1 MKVLELKAER
11 RKATGKGSARALRK
25 QGKVPAIL
33 YGKGMEAV
41 PLTVSAKDFI
51 DLEHHGGSPVL
62 NLSLDGETYTVVVK
76 EISRDIL
83 KDSLLHVDFQRV
95 KLDEKITTMVP
106 LSVVGEAVCPG
117 IKQGGVLQHGVSEIE
132 VEALPGDLPEH
143 IEIDLSAMEIGD
155 AFKVK
160 DITPPS
166 GVKILSEPEEVV
178 VTILPPTTY
187 EEELVVEE
195 EEEVEEVAE
204 AAVEEAAEVP
214 SEEEA
219 PSEGSETTS

>member
-11 RKATGKGSARALRK
+11 RKETGKGSARALRK

-33 YGKGMEAV
+33 YGKDIEAV
-41 PLTVSAKDFI
+41 PLAVSAKDFI
-51 DLEHHGGSPVL
+51 DLEHHGGSPIL
-62 NLSLDGETYTVVVK
+62 NLNLDGKTYTVVVK
-76 EISRDIL
+76 EVSRDIL
-83 KDSLLHVDFQRV
+83 KDSLLHVDFQKV

-143 IEIDLSAMEIGD
+143 IEIDLSGMEIGD

-166 GVKILSEPEEVV
+166 GVKILAEPEEVV
-178 VTILPPTTY
+178 VTVLTPTTY
-187 EEELVVEE
+187 EEELAVEE
-195 EEEVEEVAE
+195 KEVEEAVEKAAAE
-204 AAVEEAAEVP
+204 AP
-214 SEEEA
+214 SEEETL
-219 PSEGSETTS
+219 PEDSETSS